1 MICGSFFPVCEVA
14 YSTLEPMEYAKRV
27 LLDKPQKIEKDD
39 FLDSL
44 YSRIAEESRSG
55 KDI

>member
-14 YSTLEPMEYAKRV
+14 YSTLELRDYAKRV
-27 LLDKPQKIEKDD
+27 LLDKPVNIEQDD

-55 KDI
+55 QDI